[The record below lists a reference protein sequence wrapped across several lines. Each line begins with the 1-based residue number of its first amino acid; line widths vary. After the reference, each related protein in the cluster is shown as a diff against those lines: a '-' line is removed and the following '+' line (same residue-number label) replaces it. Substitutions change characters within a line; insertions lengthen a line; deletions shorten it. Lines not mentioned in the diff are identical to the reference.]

1 MARLHKQGEAKVL
14 ELPGRR
20 SLEIVSSHTG
30 ACSITLR
37 KVEISVVRGGEP
49 ARGMHWHR
57 DCEECIYVLRGQG
70 TTCTEAGEYSLQAG
84 DVIVIPPGEKH
95 MTRNTG
101 NEPLLLLCFFPVS
114 DIKPGMQEDPPRSG

>member
-1 MARLHKQGEAKVL
+1 MARVYKQGEAKVL
-14 ELPGRR
+14 GLPGRR
-20 SLEIVSSHTG
+20 SLQIVSGERGTRST
-30 ACSITLR
+30 TLR
-37 KVEISVVRGGEP
+37 KVEIPVAGGGEP

-57 DCEECIYVLRGQG
+57 DCEECIYVLSGQG
-70 TTCTEAGEYSLQAG
+70 TTCTEVEEYPLQAG

-114 DIKPGMQEDPPRSG
+114 DIEPGMQENPPRSG